1 MAHSEKKGK
10 RSMVNGEQYRS
21 QLMTGLPFTVYC
33 SPNALRSALGAL
45 PHLVTAQSQ
54 VLRACILLFLPERI
68 RESVDLVAKP
78 SNHEKVIG
86 EAV

>member
-10 RSMVNGEQYRS
+10 RSMVNGEQCRS

-54 VLRACILLFLPERI
+54 VLRAWILYFFQ
-68 RESVDLVAKP
+68 RESGSPWIWLQSLATTKR
-78 SNHEKVIG
+78 
-86 EAV
+86 